1 VNAPPDF
8 EQLRESQA
16 TGQAVVSVLWRD
28 AYYEYEGDGEGHTD
42 YLVVT
47 VGHLI
52 SDGPTFLAV
61 ASERL
66 PDLTYRAITFIPRES
81 VLELAY
87 LQEGTEP

>member
-1 VNAPPDF
+1 MDPTEPQPVV
-8 EQLRESQA
+8 RA
-16 TGQAVVSVLWRD
+16 TWRD

-52 SDGPTFLAV
+52 SDGPTFLTI

-66 PDLTYRAITFIPRES
+66 PDLTYRAISHIPAES
-81 VLELAY
+81 VLELVY
-87 LQEGTEP
+87 LQEGPEPWATLTD